1 MLNSPKKLRNNYKKS
16 PTESGS
22 VINIYCL
29 LVRLRHNGF
38 DSFTA
43 ERHDDSCL
51 CEHVIGRVSAVVQCR
66 FRIVIIF
73 GNEDFGNTGE
83 ADVEGT
89 AFAWKP
95 DYIELGT
102 GRNFS
107 PGVMQS
113 VDFGMDHERVFVR
126 LEFVVAYEFPGICIE
141 QIVSEE
147 LFFTC
152 VGDSFVVKS
161 GGCTVVSGADNAS
174 VSADKN
180 GAHLRVL
187 VFGKACLGTHHLR
200 IDFVAKLCSRT
211 IHAKKYRQNFNGELF
226 LNLVSMEKSNHFGKV
241 YLIGA
246 GPGDPG
252 LLTVRGKS
260 ILEKADVVVYD
271 RLVSPGVLSLCNPDA
286 KMVDV
291 GKMPTH
297 HKVKQSEINKLLVK
311 FAVEMPG
318 ATIAR
323 LKGGDPFVFGRGGE
337 EALEL
342 VSAGVE
348 FEIVPGVTSA
358 IAVPAYAGIPVS
370 HRGIATSFHIITGHE
385 KLDER
390 TLAGSLQTRDE
401 RNVIPATEPESLSS
415 KPLGLDFEALA
426 RCPGTLI
433 FLMGIAN
440 MDFIAH
446 RLMECGKDPKTP
458 LAFIEKGTTPKQR
471 TVMATLETAGETIVR
486 ENVTAPA
493 ITIMGGVVELGKT
506 LAWKK
511 NLPLS
516 GKRLVV
522 TRAAKQ
528 ASGITARLTALG
540 AEVIETPMIETRT
553 LDCPLV
559 MRHPE
564 PVAALAS
571 HVIASPEGAWQSRSA
586 DFNSLANFDI
596 LAFTST
602 NGVESFF
609 KQLFDAGYDVRVLAG
624 KKIASVGKITEKKL
638 LEYGIRCDYVPED
651 HTGEGLGMLLRS
663 ILDERTLVNSLQ
675 TRDERDVMAQAHD
688 SIGSAMPVCEQ
699 PVTAL
704 ASHVMASEQ
713 SERGNPLDESRILLL
728 QGNLADDTLLKLL
741 PKATRWVVYETLPV
755 AELPEW
761 KREAVASADAVV
773 FASTSAV
780 ENFVNLMSNVK
791 ACHSERSE
799 ESSASMG
806 PSLVELAQ
814 DDFIKK
820 SPHTS
825 FCIGRMTESA
835 ARKHGFNTVTSDET
849 TMDSLVKKIVEYYTT
864 SPNH

>member
-1 MLNSPKKLRNNYKKS
+1 
-16 PTESGS
+16 
-22 VINIYCL
+22 
-29 LVRLRHNGF
+29 
-38 DSFTA
+38 
-43 ERHDDSCL
+43 
-51 CEHVIGRVSAVVQCR
+51 
-66 FRIVIIF
+66 
-73 GNEDFGNTGE
+73 
-83 ADVEGT
+83 
-89 AFAWKP
+89 
-95 DYIELGT
+95 
-102 GRNFS
+102 
-107 PGVMQS
+107 
-113 VDFGMDHERVFVR
+113 
-126 LEFVVAYEFPGICIE
+126 
-141 QIVSEE
+141 
-147 LFFTC
+147 
-152 VGDSFVVKS
+152 
-161 GGCTVVSGADNAS
+161 
-174 VSADKN
+174 
-180 GAHLRVL
+180 
-187 VFGKACLGTHHLR
+187 
-200 IDFVAKLCSRT
+200 
-211 IHAKKYRQNFNGELF
+211 
-226 LNLVSMEKSNHFGKV
+226 MEKTNNFGKV

-271 RLVSPGVLSLCNPDA
+271 RLVSPGVLSLCNPKA

-318 ATIAR
+318 ATVAR

-342 VSAGVE
+342 VAAGVE

-390 TLAGSLQTRDE
+390 TFASSLQTKDE
-401 RNVIPATEPESLSS
+401 RDVNLS
-415 KPLGLDFEALA
+415 LDFETLA
-426 RCPGTLI
+426 KCPGTLI

-440 MDFIAH
+440 MDFIAR
-446 RLMECGKDPKTP
+446 RLIECGKDPKTP
-458 LAFIEKGTTPKQR
+458 LAFIEKGTTPNQR

-528 ASGITARLTALG
+528 SSGITARLTALG

-609 KQLFDAGYDVRVLAG
+609 KQLFAAGYDVRVLAG

-651 HTGEGLGMLLRS
+651 HTGEGLGKLL
-663 ILDERTLVNSLQ
+663 
-675 TRDERDVMAQAHD
+675 A
-688 SIGSAMPVCEQ
+688 
-699 PVTAL
+699 AL
-704 ASHVMASEQ
+704 IPQ
-713 SERGNPLDESRILLL
+713 STEGATSYPIPRILLL

-741 PKATRWVVYETLPV
+741 PQATRWVVYETLPV

-780 ENFVNLMSNVK
+780 ENFVKLIPQSTEG
-791 ACHSERSE
+791 ATSY
-799 ESSASMG
+799 
-806 PSLVELAQ
+806 P
-814 DDFIKK
+814 I
-820 SPHTS
+820 PHAS

-835 ARKHGFNTVTSDET
+835 ARKHGFDTVTSDET
-849 TMDSLVKKIVEYYTT
+849 TMDSLVKKIVEYYANT
-864 SPNH
+864 P

>member
-1 MLNSPKKLRNNYKKS
+1 M
-16 PTESGS
+16 
-22 VINIYCL
+22 
-29 LVRLRHNGF
+29 
-38 DSFTA
+38 
-43 ERHDDSCL
+43 
-51 CEHVIGRVSAVVQCR
+51 
-66 FRIVIIF
+66 
-73 GNEDFGNTGE
+73 
-83 ADVEGT
+83 
-89 AFAWKP
+89 
-95 DYIELGT
+95 
-102 GRNFS
+102 
-107 PGVMQS
+107 
-113 VDFGMDHERVFVR
+113 
-126 LEFVVAYEFPGICIE
+126 
-141 QIVSEE
+141 
-147 LFFTC
+147 
-152 VGDSFVVKS
+152 
-161 GGCTVVSGADNAS
+161 
-174 VSADKN
+174 
-180 GAHLRVL
+180 
-187 VFGKACLGTHHLR
+187 
-200 IDFVAKLCSRT
+200 
-211 IHAKKYRQNFNGELF
+211 
-226 LNLVSMEKSNHFGKV
+226 
-241 YLIGA
+241 
-246 GPGDPG
+246 
-252 LLTVRGKS
+252 
-260 ILEKADVVVYD
+260 ADVVVYD
-271 RLVSPGVLSLCNPDA
+271 RLVSPAILGMCNPKA

-311 FAVEMPG
+311 FAIEMPG

-342 VSAGVE
+342 VDAGVE
-348 FEIVPGVTSA
+348 FEVVPGVTSA

-385 KLDER
+385 KEVDSRQSEV
-390 TLAGSLQTRDE
+390 GSDSA
-401 RNVIPATEPESLSS
+401 IPAKAGISMPSSGEPV
-415 KPLGLDFEALA
+415 GLDFETLA
-426 RCPGTLI
+426 HCPGTLI
-433 FLMGIAN
+433 FLMGIGN
-440 MDFIAH
+440 MDFIAR

-458 LAFIEKGTTPKQR
+458 LAFIEKGTTPFQR

-528 ASGITARLTALG
+528 SSGISARLTALG

-609 KQLFDAGYDVRVLAG
+609 KQLFAAGYDVRVLAG

-663 ILDERTLVNSLQ
+663 ILDETTLVNSLQ
-675 TRDERDVMAQAHD
+675 TKDECGLT
-688 SIGSAMPVCEQ
+688 SSLSLSKGTEF
-699 PVTAL
+699 T
-704 ASHVMASEQ
+704 
-713 SERGNPLDESRILLL
+713 NLDESRILLL
-728 QGNLADDTLLKLL
+728 QGNLADDTLLRHL

-755 AELPEW
+755 TELPEW
-761 KREAVASADAVV
+761 KREAIASADAVV

-780 ENFVNLMSNVK
+780 ENFAVTLLPQ
-791 ACHSERSE
+791 
-799 ESSASMG
+799 SAVGTTSCLT
-806 PSLVELAQ
+806 PQ
-814 DDFIKK
+814 I
-820 SPHTS
+820 S

-835 ARKHGFNTVTSDET
+835 ARKHGFETVTSDET

>member
-1 MLNSPKKLRNNYKKS
+1 
-16 PTESGS
+16 
-22 VINIYCL
+22 
-29 LVRLRHNGF
+29 
-38 DSFTA
+38 
-43 ERHDDSCL
+43 
-51 CEHVIGRVSAVVQCR
+51 
-66 FRIVIIF
+66 
-73 GNEDFGNTGE
+73 
-83 ADVEGT
+83 
-89 AFAWKP
+89 
-95 DYIELGT
+95 
-102 GRNFS
+102 
-107 PGVMQS
+107 
-113 VDFGMDHERVFVR
+113 
-126 LEFVVAYEFPGICIE
+126 
-141 QIVSEE
+141 
-147 LFFTC
+147 
-152 VGDSFVVKS
+152 
-161 GGCTVVSGADNAS
+161 
-174 VSADKN
+174 
-180 GAHLRVL
+180 
-187 VFGKACLGTHHLR
+187 
-200 IDFVAKLCSRT
+200 
-211 IHAKKYRQNFNGELF
+211 
-226 LNLVSMEKSNHFGKV
+226 MEKSNHFGKV

-271 RLVSPGVLSLCNPDA
+271 RLVSLAILGMCNSKA

-297 HKVKQSEINKLLVK
+297 HKVKQSEINKLLVQ
-311 FAVEMPG
+311 FACEMPG

-342 VSAGVE
+342 VAAGVE
-348 FEIVPGVTSA
+348 FEVVPGVTSA

-528 ASGITARLTALG
+528 SSGITARLTALG

-609 KQLFDAGYDVRVLAG
+609 KQLFAAGYDVRVLAG

-638 LEYGIRCDYVPED
+638 LEYGIHCDYVPED
-651 HTGEGLGMLLRS
+651 HTGEGLGKLLAALNPIPQS
-663 ILDERTLVNSLQ
+663 IEGAT
-675 TRDERDVMAQAHD
+675 
-688 SIGSAMPVCEQ
+688 
-699 PVTAL
+699 
-704 ASHVMASEQ
+704 SHLT
-713 SERGNPLDESRILLL
+713 PRILLL

-761 KREAVASADAVV
+761 KCEAVESADAVV

-814 DDFIKK
+814 DNFIKK

-849 TMDSLVKKIVEYYTT
+849 TMDSLVKKIAEYYTT

>member
-1 MLNSPKKLRNNYKKS
+1 
-16 PTESGS
+16 
-22 VINIYCL
+22 
-29 LVRLRHNGF
+29 
-38 DSFTA
+38 
-43 ERHDDSCL
+43 
-51 CEHVIGRVSAVVQCR
+51 
-66 FRIVIIF
+66 
-73 GNEDFGNTGE
+73 
-83 ADVEGT
+83 
-89 AFAWKP
+89 
-95 DYIELGT
+95 
-102 GRNFS
+102 
-107 PGVMQS
+107 
-113 VDFGMDHERVFVR
+113 
-126 LEFVVAYEFPGICIE
+126 
-141 QIVSEE
+141 
-147 LFFTC
+147 
-152 VGDSFVVKS
+152 
-161 GGCTVVSGADNAS
+161 
-174 VSADKN
+174 
-180 GAHLRVL
+180 
-187 VFGKACLGTHHLR
+187 
-200 IDFVAKLCSRT
+200 
-211 IHAKKYRQNFNGELF
+211 
-226 LNLVSMEKSNHFGKV
+226 MEKTNNFGKV

-271 RLVSPGVLSLCNPDA
+271 RLVSPGVLSLCNPKA

-318 ATIAR
+318 ATVAR

-342 VSAGVE
+342 VAAGIE

-390 TLAGSLQTRDE
+390 TFASSLQTKDE
-401 RNVIPATEPESLSS
+401 RDVNLS
-415 KPLGLDFEALA
+415 LDFETLA
-426 RCPGTLI
+426 KCPGTLI

-440 MDFIAH
+440 MDFIAR
-446 RLMECGKDPKTP
+446 RLIECGKDPKTT
-458 LAFIEKGTTPKQR
+458 LAFIEKGTTPNQR

-528 ASGITARLTALG
+528 SSGITARLTALG

-609 KQLFDAGYDVRVLAG
+609 KQMFAAGYDVRVLAG

-675 TRDERDVMAQAHD
+675 TKDESGVALSGAR
-688 SIGSAMPVCEQ
+688 SAESKN
-699 PVTAL
+699 L
-704 ASHVMASEQ
+704 
-713 SERGNPLDESRILLL
+713 LDESRILLL

-780 ENFVNLMSNVK
+780 ENFVQISRLS
-791 ACHSERSE
+791 
-799 ESSASMG
+799 
-806 PSLVELAQ
+806 SLVSRL
-814 DDFIKK
+814 
-820 SPHTS
+820 S

-849 TMDSLVKKIVEYYTT
+849 TMDSLVKKIVEYYANT
-864 SPNH
+864 P

>member
-1 MLNSPKKLRNNYKKS
+1 
-16 PTESGS
+16 
-22 VINIYCL
+22 
-29 LVRLRHNGF
+29 
-38 DSFTA
+38 
-43 ERHDDSCL
+43 
-51 CEHVIGRVSAVVQCR
+51 
-66 FRIVIIF
+66 
-73 GNEDFGNTGE
+73 
-83 ADVEGT
+83 
-89 AFAWKP
+89 
-95 DYIELGT
+95 
-102 GRNFS
+102 
-107 PGVMQS
+107 
-113 VDFGMDHERVFVR
+113 
-126 LEFVVAYEFPGICIE
+126 
-141 QIVSEE
+141 
-147 LFFTC
+147 
-152 VGDSFVVKS
+152 
-161 GGCTVVSGADNAS
+161 
-174 VSADKN
+174 
-180 GAHLRVL
+180 
-187 VFGKACLGTHHLR
+187 
-200 IDFVAKLCSRT
+200 
-211 IHAKKYRQNFNGELF
+211 
-226 LNLVSMEKSNHFGKV
+226 MEKSNHFGKV

-297 HKVKQSEINKLLVK
+297 HKVKQSEINKLLVQ
-311 FAVEMPG
+311 FACEMPG

-528 ASGITARLTALG
+528 ASEITVRLTALG
-540 AEVIETPMIETRT
+540 AEVIETPMIETRV
-553 LDCPLV
+553 LDKPLV
-559 MRHPE
+559 MCHPE
-564 PVAALAS
+564 
-571 HVIASPEGAWQSRSA
+571 RSETESKDPDQHCFA
-586 DFNSLANFDI
+586 DFGSLANFDI

-609 KQLFDAGYDVRVLAG
+609 KQLFAAGYDVRVLAG

-675 TRDERDVMAQAHD
+675 TKDER
-688 SIGSAMPVCEQ
+688 GSTNSQ
-699 PVTAL
+699 TL
-704 ASHVMASEQ
+704 ASSLSLSKGTEFT
-713 SERGNPLDESRILLL
+713 NLDESRILLL

-806 PSLVELAQ
+806 PSLVELTQ

>member
-1 MLNSPKKLRNNYKKS
+1 
-16 PTESGS
+16 
-22 VINIYCL
+22 
-29 LVRLRHNGF
+29 
-38 DSFTA
+38 
-43 ERHDDSCL
+43 
-51 CEHVIGRVSAVVQCR
+51 
-66 FRIVIIF
+66 
-73 GNEDFGNTGE
+73 
-83 ADVEGT
+83 
-89 AFAWKP
+89 
-95 DYIELGT
+95 
-102 GRNFS
+102 
-107 PGVMQS
+107 
-113 VDFGMDHERVFVR
+113 
-126 LEFVVAYEFPGICIE
+126 
-141 QIVSEE
+141 
-147 LFFTC
+147 
-152 VGDSFVVKS
+152 
-161 GGCTVVSGADNAS
+161 
-174 VSADKN
+174 
-180 GAHLRVL
+180 
-187 VFGKACLGTHHLR
+187 
-200 IDFVAKLCSRT
+200 
-211 IHAKKYRQNFNGELF
+211 
-226 LNLVSMEKSNHFGKV
+226 MEKTNNFGKV

-271 RLVSPGVLSLCNPDA
+271 RLVSPGVLSLCNPKA

-311 FAVEMPG
+311 FAVEMPS
-318 ATIAR
+318 ATVAR

-342 VSAGVE
+342 VAAGVE

-390 TLAGSLQTRDE
+390 TLASSLQTKDE
-401 RNVIPATEPESLSS
+401 RDVNLS
-415 KPLGLDFEALA
+415 LDFETLA
-426 RCPGTLI
+426 KCPGTLI

-440 MDFIAH
+440 MDFIAR
-446 RLMECGKDPKTP
+446 RLIECGKDPKTP
-458 LAFIEKGTTPKQR
+458 LAFIEKGTTPNQR

-528 ASGITARLTALG
+528 SSGITARLTALG

-651 HTGEGLGMLLRS
+651 HTGEGLGKLL
-663 ILDERTLVNSLQ
+663 
-675 TRDERDVMAQAHD
+675 A
-688 SIGSAMPVCEQ
+688 
-699 PVTAL
+699 AL
-704 ASHVMASEQ
+704 IPQ
-713 SERGNPLDESRILLL
+713 STEGATSYPIPRILLL

-741 PKATRWVVYETLPV
+741 PQATRWVVYETLPV

-761 KREAVASADAVV
+761 KREAVARADAVV

-780 ENFVNLMSNVK
+780 ENFVKLIPQSTEG
-791 ACHSERSE
+791 ATSY
-799 ESSASMG
+799 
-806 PSLVELAQ
+806 P
-814 DDFIKK
+814 I
-820 SPHTS
+820 PHAS

-835 ARKHGFNTVTSDET
+835 ARKHGFDTVTSDET
-849 TMDSLVKKIVEYYTT
+849 TMDSLVKKIVEYYANT
-864 SPNH
+864 P

>member
-1 MLNSPKKLRNNYKKS
+1 
-16 PTESGS
+16 
-22 VINIYCL
+22 
-29 LVRLRHNGF
+29 
-38 DSFTA
+38 
-43 ERHDDSCL
+43 
-51 CEHVIGRVSAVVQCR
+51 
-66 FRIVIIF
+66 
-73 GNEDFGNTGE
+73 
-83 ADVEGT
+83 
-89 AFAWKP
+89 
-95 DYIELGT
+95 
-102 GRNFS
+102 
-107 PGVMQS
+107 
-113 VDFGMDHERVFVR
+113 
-126 LEFVVAYEFPGICIE
+126 
-141 QIVSEE
+141 
-147 LFFTC
+147 
-152 VGDSFVVKS
+152 
-161 GGCTVVSGADNAS
+161 
-174 VSADKN
+174 
-180 GAHLRVL
+180 
-187 VFGKACLGTHHLR
+187 
-200 IDFVAKLCSRT
+200 
-211 IHAKKYRQNFNGELF
+211 
-226 LNLVSMEKSNHFGKV
+226 MEKTNNFGKV

-271 RLVSPGVLSLCNPDA
+271 RLVSPGVLSLCNPKA

-311 FAVEMPG
+311 FACEMPG

-342 VSAGVE
+342 VAAGIE
-348 FEIVPGVTSA
+348 FEVVPGVTSA

-401 RNVIPATEPESLSS
+401 RDVNLS
-415 KPLGLDFEALA
+415 LDFETLA
-426 RCPGTLI
+426 KCPGTLI
-433 FLMGIAN
+433 FLMGIGN
-440 MDFIAH
+440 MDFIAK

-458 LAFIEKGTTPKQR
+458 LAFIEKGTTPYQR

-528 ASGITARLTALG
+528 SSGITARLTALG

-553 LDCPLV
+553 LNCPT
-559 MRHPE
+559 
-564 PVAALAS
+564 
-571 HVIASPEGAWQSRSA
+571 HVIASPEGAWQSSPV
-586 DFNSLANFDI
+586 DFNTLANFDI

-609 KQLFDAGYDVRVLAG
+609 KQLFDAGYDVRVLAS

-651 HTGEGLGMLLRS
+651 HTGEGLGKL
-663 ILDERTLVNSLQ
+663 
-675 TRDERDVMAQAHD
+675 
-688 SIGSAMPVCEQ
+688 
-699 PVTAL
+699 L
-704 ASHVMASEQ
+704 ASLIPQ
-713 SERGNPLDESRILLL
+713 STEGATSYPIPRILLL

-741 PKATRWVVYETLPV
+741 PQATRWVVYETLPV

-761 KREAVASADAVV
+761 KREAVANADAVV

-780 ENFVNLMSNVK
+780 ENFVQVSRLS
-791 ACHSERSE
+791 
-799 ESSASMG
+799 
-806 PSLVELAQ
+806 SLVSRL
-814 DDFIKK
+814 
-820 SPHTS
+820 S

-835 ARKHGFNTVTSDET
+835 ARKHGFETVTSDET
-849 TMDSLVKKIVEYYTT
+849 TMDSLVKKIAEYYANT
-864 SPNH
+864 P

>member
-1 MLNSPKKLRNNYKKS
+1 
-16 PTESGS
+16 
-22 VINIYCL
+22 
-29 LVRLRHNGF
+29 
-38 DSFTA
+38 
-43 ERHDDSCL
+43 
-51 CEHVIGRVSAVVQCR
+51 
-66 FRIVIIF
+66 
-73 GNEDFGNTGE
+73 
-83 ADVEGT
+83 
-89 AFAWKP
+89 
-95 DYIELGT
+95 
-102 GRNFS
+102 
-107 PGVMQS
+107 
-113 VDFGMDHERVFVR
+113 
-126 LEFVVAYEFPGICIE
+126 
-141 QIVSEE
+141 
-147 LFFTC
+147 
-152 VGDSFVVKS
+152 
-161 GGCTVVSGADNAS
+161 
-174 VSADKN
+174 
-180 GAHLRVL
+180 
-187 VFGKACLGTHHLR
+187 
-200 IDFVAKLCSRT
+200 
-211 IHAKKYRQNFNGELF
+211 
-226 LNLVSMEKSNHFGKV
+226 MEKSNHFGKV

-311 FAVEMPG
+311 FAHEMPG
-318 ATIAR
+318 ATVAR

-342 VSAGVE
+342 VAAGVE

-390 TLAGSLQTRDE
+390 
-401 RNVIPATEPESLSS
+401 NVIPATEPESLSS

-440 MDFIAH
+440 MDFIAR
-446 RLMECGKDPKTP
+446 RLMECGKEPKTP
-458 LAFIEKGTTPKQR
+458 LAFVEKGTTPNQR

-528 ASGITARLTALG
+528 SSGITARLTALG
-540 AEVIETPMIETRT
+540 AEVIETPMIETR
-553 LDCPLV
+553 D
-559 MRHPE
+559 
-564 PVAALAS
+564 VALS
-571 HVIASPEGAWQSRSA
+571 NW
-586 DFNSLANFDI
+586 DDLANFDI

-609 KQLFDAGYDVRVLAG
+609 KQLFAAGYDVRVLAG

-651 HTGEGLGMLLRS
+651 HTGEGLGKL
-663 ILDERTLVNSLQ
+663 
-675 TRDERDVMAQAHD
+675 
-688 SIGSAMPVCEQ
+688 
-699 PVTAL
+699 L
-704 ASHVMASEQ
+704 ASLPV
-713 SERGNPLDESRILLL
+713 DYSRILLL
-728 QGNLADDTLLKLL
+728 QGNLADGTLLKLL
-741 PKATRWVVYETLPV
+741 PQATRWEVYETFPV

-761 KREAVASADAVV
+761 KREAVASADAV
-773 FASTSAV
+773 
-780 ENFVNLMSNVK
+780 
-791 ACHSERSE
+791 
-799 ESSASMG
+799 
-806 PSLVELAQ
+806 
-814 DDFIKK
+814 
-820 SPHTS
+820 
-825 FCIGRMTESA
+825 
-835 ARKHGFNTVTSDET
+835 
-849 TMDSLVKKIVEYYTT
+849 
-864 SPNH
+864 

>member
-1 MLNSPKKLRNNYKKS
+1 MKN
-16 PTESGS
+16 
-22 VINIYCL
+22 
-29 LVRLRHNGF
+29 
-38 DSFTA
+38 
-43 ERHDDSCL
+43 
-51 CEHVIGRVSAVVQCR
+51 
-66 FRIVIIF
+66 
-73 GNEDFGNTGE
+73 
-83 ADVEGT
+83 
-89 AFAWKP
+89 
-95 DYIELGT
+95 
-102 GRNFS
+102 
-107 PGVMQS
+107 
-113 VDFGMDHERVFVR
+113 FGM
-126 LEFVVAYEFPGICIE
+126 
-141 QIVSEE
+141 
-147 LFFTC
+147 
-152 VGDSFVVKS
+152 
-161 GGCTVVSGADNAS
+161 
-174 VSADKN
+174 
-180 GAHLRVL
+180 
-187 VFGKACLGTHHLR
+187 
-200 IDFVAKLCSRT
+200 
-211 IHAKKYRQNFNGELF
+211 
-226 LNLVSMEKSNHFGKV
+226 V

-252 LLTVRGKS
+252 LLTLRAHA

-271 RLVSPGVLSLCNPDA
+271 RLVSPAILGMCNPNA

-311 FAVEMPG
+311 FAIEMPG

-342 VSAGVE
+342 VDAGVE
-348 FEIVPGVTSA
+348 FEVVPGVTSA

-390 TLAGSLQTRDE
+390 TLASSLQTKDVRE
-401 RNVIPATEPESLSS
+401 VNLS
-415 KPLGLDFEALA
+415 LDFETLA
-426 RCPGTLI
+426 KCPGTLI
-433 FLMGIAN
+433 FLMGIGN
-440 MDFIAH
+440 MDFIAR

-458 LAFIEKGTTPKQR
+458 LAFIEKGTTPFQR

-528 ASGITARLTALG
+528 SSGISARLTALG
-540 AEVIETPMIETRT
+540 AEVIETPMIETRV
-553 LDCPLV
+553 LDKPLV
-559 MRHPE
+559 MCHPE

-609 KQLFDAGYDVRVLAG
+609 KQLFAAGYDVRVLAG

-663 ILDERTLVNSLQ
+663 ILDETTLVNSLQ
-675 TRDERDVMAQAHD
+675 TKDERGECCETACRLIAEPTSLD
-688 SIGSAMPVCEQ
+688 SENKDERCSTNSQ
-699 PVTAL
+699 TL
-704 ASHVMASEQ
+704 ASSLSLSKGTEFT
-713 SERGNPLDESRILLL
+713 NLDESRILLL
-728 QGNLADDTLLKLL
+728 QGNLADDTLLRHL

-755 AELPEW
+755 TELPEW
-761 KREAVASADAVV
+761 KREAFAAADAIV

-780 ENFVNLMSNVK
+780 ENFAATLLPQ
-791 ACHSERSE
+791 
-799 ESSASMG
+799 SAVGTTSCLT
-806 PSLVELAQ
+806 PQ
-814 DDFIKK
+814 I
-820 SPHTS
+820 S

-835 ARKHGFNTVTSDET
+835 ARKHGFETVTSDET